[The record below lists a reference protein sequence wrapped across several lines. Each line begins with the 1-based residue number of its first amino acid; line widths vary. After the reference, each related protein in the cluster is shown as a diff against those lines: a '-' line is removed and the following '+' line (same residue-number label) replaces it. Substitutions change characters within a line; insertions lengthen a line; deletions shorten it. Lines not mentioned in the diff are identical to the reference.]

1 MRCEPIRRKTKVG
14 NNNMSAKNK
23 RKTKQTD
30 FLRILLVLLIGIAAF
45 AGISDAMIPSAVSG
59 WEGEPISVGAFCDLK
74 CLDETGEHGVCRT
87 TGATANLF
95 GIIPVKKIDVSTYR
109 DIRVLPGGMPFGVK
123 MFTKG
128 ILVVGIS
135 DVESEKGTFS
145 PAHEAGIRVKDII
158 CKING
163 KEINSAEELTEIVE
177 KSGGVPLKVTLL
189 RDGKELTVTL
199 QPVRHKTE
207 QTYKAGV
214 WIRDSTA
221 GIGTVTFILPEDGSF
236 GGLGHGICDVDT
248 GDLMPLLRGSVM
260 DVTISGVIPGTPGT
274 PGELKGYFNSHK
286 TGTMLKNS
294 AAGVYGVLSQ
304 IPQTPFTQIPIA
316 LKDEIH
322 EGNATVLC
330 TLDENGIG
338 SYDIQISNIN
348 RSGGDLKG
356 FVITVTD
363 PVLLGKTGG
372 IVQGMSGSPVLQD
385 GKLIGAVTHVLI
397 NDPARGYGIFIENM
411 LSQLPA

>member
-1 MRCEPIRRKTKVG
+1 
-14 NNNMSAKNK
+14 MSAKNK
-23 RKTKQTD
+23 HKTKHSD
-30 FLRILLVLLIGIAAF
+30 IPRILLVLLIGIAAL
-45 AGISDAMIPSAVSG
+45 AGISDAIIPSSLSFR
-59 WEGEPISVGAFCDLK
+59 EGEAISAGYCCDLE
-74 CLDETGEHGVCRT
+74 LTEAEGDNGVSRR
-87 TGATANLF
+87 ANANANLF
-95 GIIPVKKIDVSTYR
+95 GVLPVKKINISTYR

-123 MFTKG
+123 MYTKG
-128 ILVVGIS
+128 VLVVGIS

-163 KEINSAEELTEIVE
+163 KEINSAEEVTEAVE
-177 KSGGVPLKVTLL
+177 KSGGVPLQITLL
-189 RDGKELTVTL
+189 RDGKEITVTL
-199 QPVRHKTE
+199 HPAKHKTE

-221 GIGTVTFILPEDGSF
+221 GIGTVTFIIPEDGSF

-248 GDLMPLLRGSVM
+248 GDLMLLLRGSVM

-274 PGELKGYFNSHK
+274 PGELKGYFNAQK

-304 IPQTPFTQIPIA
+304 IPQTPFTPVPIA

-322 EGNATVLC
+322 EGSATVLC
-330 TLDENGIG
+330 TLDENGIS
-338 SYDIQISNIN
+338 SYEIQISNIN

-363 PVLLGKTGG
+363 PALLKKTGG

-385 GKLIGAVTHVLI
+385 GKLVGAVTHVLI
-397 NDPARGYGIFIENM
+397 NDPARGYGILIENM
-411 LSQLPA
+411 LSQLPEE